1 MDVEKN
7 ETIIINM
14 DPNEILDSVIETLN
28 DLSSKLS
35 SMPIS
40 NRYSR
45 VSRYNIL
52 AQVESL
58 TRFIE
63 GNGDFT
69 SKTFNR
75 LWHYEEK
82 IKEKMAL
89 LDNPTQKDAALNS
102 LIKMINRACDVLR
115 SEQQEDGRANS
126 EEYLKNEVKKLK
138 EEKAALLKSLDEK
151 KTSEDYSRELDDI
164 IAENIRKKLG
174 GLDIRIAKR
183 ERAIKMKNET
193 KDAQNTMKSRIEQGF
208 KQLEKGILPLNNEKD
223 RLTTLYWI
231 YFYTSIAVFL
241 ALIAYEMVFLYI
253 WDGTV
258 KNWFDMAPFYL
269 PVPLIA
275 GLLWAFIHQMNRAQT
290 QLLGISKV
298 MYRIKYIE
306 GLLLAIN
313 EISYDVNG
321 TSLKISDVMNR
332 MIDAFLIRTG
342 DDILEG
348 IKNAKE
354 EDNLKE
360 ITELAKAVK
369 ALK

>member
-1 MDVEKN
+1 
-7 ETIIINM
+7 M
-14 DPNEILDSVIETLN
+14 DPNEILNSVIETLN

-58 TRFIE
+58 TRFVE
-63 GNGDFT
+63 GDGDFT

-82 IKEKMAL
+82 IKEKMTL

-102 LIKMINRACDVLR
+102 LTKMINKACDVMR

-126 EEYLKNEVKKLK
+126 EEYLKDEIQRLK

-151 KTSEDYSRELDDI
+151 KTPEDYSRMLDNM
-164 IAENIRKKLG
+164 IAEDIRKKLG
-174 GLDIRIAKR
+174 GIDNRIAKR
-183 ERAIKMKNET
+183 ERAIEMKNET

-208 KQLEKGILPLNNEKD
+208 KQLENGILPLKNEKD

-231 YFYTSIAVFL
+231 YFCTSVAVFL
-241 ALIAYEMVFLYI
+241 ALVAYEIVFLCI

-275 GLLWAFIHQMNRAQT
+275 GLLWAFIHQMNRAQA

-313 EISYDVNG
+313 QISYDVNG
-321 TSLKISDVMNR
+321 TSMKIADVMNR
-332 MIDAFLIRTG
+332 MIDAFLTRTG
-342 DDILEG
+342 DDILED

-354 EDNLKE
+354 GDSLKE
-360 ITELAKAVK
+360 IAEFVKAVK
-369 ALK
+369 NFNGM